1 VPAKLSQRSTDSLRN
16 CQPQIATPRS
26 LNRKTR
32 GLFVGRVAK
41 AMDQDFMPWQQYVA
55 DVMGEELPNGLPA
68 FREGIV
74 SVNRQQGKSTLL
86 LATEVERCTLRAS
99 SQTVAYTAQTGS
111 DARKKLLNDQ
121 VPLLMAS
128 PLRATVEN
136 VHRAQG
142 NEGVK
147 FSNGSRIDVLASNA
161 SAGHGKIIDL
171 GVIDEAF
178 DDTDDRREQAMLPGM
193 MTRPAAQLL
202 VVSTMGTDASVYL
215 NRKVELGRAAALEGR
230 TSGIAYFEWAIPE
243 GADIEDPASW
253 WLGMPALGLTVS
265 EASVAHAR
273 STMTEGEFRRAFG
286 NQRTRSMERAIPEV
300 TWRLAC
306 RADVAPAGGLFGV
319 FDVAPGRDWSAVAV
333 AGGGVAEL
341 VEYRPGV
348 NWLVGRMLELYESH
362 RLTVAVD
369 GRSPAASL
377 IPDLRAAGVPVR
389 ELTSSEI
396 TAACGTF
403 YDDLADGKVK
413 VRLTSPELNA
423 ALDAAVVAVTRQPVV
438 DTWKWG
444 RKGSVDISPLIA
456 VTLAAALA
464 RSSTSVYES
473 RDVVVLG

>member
-1 VPAKLSQRSTDSLRN
+1 
-16 CQPQIATPRS
+16 
-26 LNRKTR
+26 
-32 GLFVGRVAK
+32 
-41 AMDQDFMPWQQYVA
+41 MDQDFMPWQQYVA

-86 LATEVERCTLRAS
+86 LATEVERCTLRPR
-99 SQTVAYTAQTGS
+99 SQTVAYTAQTGA

-128 PLRATVEN
+128 PLRATVAN

-142 NEGVK
+142 NEGIK

-161 SAGHGKIIDL
+161 SAGHGQIIDL

-178 DDTDDRREQAMLPGM
+178 DDVDDRREQAMVPAM
-193 MTRPAAQLL
+193 MTRPDAQLL

-273 STMTEGEFRRAFG
+273 STMTDGEFRRAFG

-306 RADVAPAGGLFGV
+306 RADVAPTGGLFGV

-333 AGGGVAEL
+333 AGGGVAE
-341 VEYRPGV
+341 
-348 NWLVGRMLELYESH
+348 LELYESH

>member
-1 VPAKLSQRSTDSLRN
+1 VADAL
-16 CQPQIATPRS
+16 
-26 LNRKTR
+26 
-32 GLFVGRVAK
+32 GRPL
-41 AMDQDFMPWQQYVA
+41 MPWQRLVA
-55 DVMGEELPNGLPA
+55 DTAFELLEDGSPA
-68 FREGIV
+68 FREVIV
-74 SVNRQQGKSTLL
+74 TVPRQSGKTMLL
-86 LATEVERCTLRAS
+86 LAVELQRALGWATP
-99 SQTVAYTAQTGS
+99 QRIAYTAQTGW
-111 DARKKLLNDQ
+111 DARKKLLDDQ
-121 VPLLMAS
+121 APILLGSALAPAVKQIYRGAGS
-128 PLRATVEN
+128 
-136 VHRAQG
+136 
-142 NEGVK
+142 EGVIFK
-147 FSNGSRIDVLASNA
+147 NGSRIDVLASTV
-161 SAGHGKIIDL
+161 SAGHGKTLDL

-178 DDTDDRREQAMLPGM
+178 DDADDRREQAILPAM
-193 MTRPAAQLL
+193 VTKRDAQLL

-306 RADVAPAGGLFGV
+306 RADVAPTGGLFGV